1 MAIHAPINGIRCR
14 RNGVTRSGHV
24 LHDDAKCE
32 LLCFQE
38 KKKERCWKI
47 AVVVYLVL
55 FLSSIIYYRE
65 LQIRN

>member
-38 KKKERCWKI
+38 KKKKNVVGEACWKI

-55 FLSSIIYYRE
+55 FLSSIIYYR
-65 LQIRN
+65 